1 MRGKINYYEL
11 FIEFNYIEKQI
22 EDFKVKGRSMS
33 WIAFEARILV
43 RQLVDLKN
51 DRQRELRI
59 EKEDILSEV
68 YINAILFEDGNE
80 RKLVSA
86 NTLQRYETI
95 NMSESNMI
103 DAAERLLKE
112 ARSSISLSGLVNT
125 ITNEHT
131 IESKNLLC
139 DYEPKSLLHMI
150 ALKEKQIGKVV
161 LNRDERKIDLSFE
174 GGAEKWI
181 KVPLIEDKT
190 YGDDYECAFIPING
204 ETVQG
209 LEEEFGVKTRL
220 GIFLNSGHEVTKYL
234 YEKKSMFDYKSSNID
249 MHAWRSFVSL
259 VVNKQN
265 TYISRGINQDSFE
278 KQFQNRIEH
287 DILSRVSED
296 IKEALWKRID
306 RNELIAL
313 LKNQKVIIYDLRDW
327 LR

>member
-1 MRGKINYYEL
+1 
-11 FIEFNYIEKQI
+11 
-22 EDFKVKGRSMS
+22 
-33 WIAFEARILV
+33 
-43 RQLVDLKN
+43 
-51 DRQRELRI
+51 
-59 EKEDILSEV
+59 
-68 YINAILFEDGNE
+68 
-80 RKLVSA
+80 
-86 NTLQRYETI
+86 
-95 NMSESNMI
+95 MI

-131 IESKNLLC
+131 IESKHLLC

-181 KVPLIEDKT
+181 KVPLIEDKA
-190 YGDDYECAFIPING
+190 YDDYECAFIPING

-209 LEEEFGVKTRL
+209 LKEEFGVKTRL

-234 YEKKSMFDYKSSNID
+234 YEKMSMFDYKSSNID
-249 MHAWRSFVSL
+249 MYTWRLFVSL

-265 TYISRGINQDSFE
+265 TYISRDINQDSFE

-287 DILSRVSED
+287 DILSRMSED